1 LVVPAAAAW
10 LAGCSVPNAVN
21 PVSWYRDLTGTSKS
35 DATANEPNQKN
46 LEQGSKEPY
55 PNLGDVPDVPE
66 RALSTVDRE
75 KLEKSLIA
83 DRENAKY
90 TDQQLQAG
98 KPVPGIAAP
107 PPPAPATPAQSQ
119 NAAPAAPPSSPSA
132 PPQAGQ
138 NPAKAP
144 APALA
149 SAAPATPPPAATSA
163 PAPAAPA
170 PAAPQHAT
178 ASLPPRGSESP
189 PQESPLVSPTI
200 PGVPQTGDAPIA
212 PPPAPHIPPVQ
223 AQAAPAAAA
232 QSAAAP
238 AAPPAAPKPPP
249 PAQVATAAPTRSE
262 TAAMLQDL
270 RRNRPEI
277 SYEVSEIGFAS
288 DSAAIA
294 DAQHDNLNGI
304 VKLKQEDGGNIRVI
318 GYAEPAKSGDAVQ
331 RESDGLTLALARAQ
345 AVADALTQRGVPADE
360 IAIEAAPVRPG
371 RSEAPRA
378 EVYLER

>member
-10 LAGCSVPNAVN
+10 LGGCSVPDAVN
-21 PVSWYRDLTGTSKS
+21 PVSWYHGLTGASKS
-35 DATANEPNQKN
+35 DDTADQPNQKN
-46 LEQGSKEPY
+46 LAQGNKEPY

-90 TDQQLQAG
+90 TDQQLEAG

-107 PPPAPATPAQSQ
+107 PPPAPASPAQSPS
-119 NAAPAAPPSSPSA
+119 AAPTAPPSPSA
-132 PPQAGQ
+132 PPAPQASQ
-138 NPAKAP
+138 SPAKAP
-144 APALA
+144 APTLA
-149 SAAPATPPPAATSA
+149 SAAPATPPPAATAA
-163 PAPAAPA
+163 PPAAPA
-170 PAAPQHAT
+170 PAPQHAT
-178 ASLPPRGSESP
+178 ASVPPRGSESP

-200 PGVPQTGDAPIA
+200 PGVPQTGDTPVA
-212 PPPAPHIPPVQ
+212 PPPAPQIPLVQ
-223 AQAAPAAAA
+223 AQAAPAAAPQPA
-232 QSAAAP
+232 RAP
-238 AAPPAAPKPPP
+238 AAPPAAPKSRP
-249 PAQVATAAPTRSE
+249 PAQTAAAAPPRSAT
-262 TAAMLQDL
+262 TALLQDL
-270 RRNRPEI
+270 RRRQPEI

-294 DAQHDNLNGI
+294 EAQHDNLNDI
-304 VKLKQEDGGNIRVI
+304 VKLKQEDGGNVRVI

-331 RESDGLTLALARAQ
+331 RETDGLTLALARAQ
-345 AVADALTQRGVPADE
+345 AVAEALTQRGVPADQ

-378 EVYLER
+378 EIYLER